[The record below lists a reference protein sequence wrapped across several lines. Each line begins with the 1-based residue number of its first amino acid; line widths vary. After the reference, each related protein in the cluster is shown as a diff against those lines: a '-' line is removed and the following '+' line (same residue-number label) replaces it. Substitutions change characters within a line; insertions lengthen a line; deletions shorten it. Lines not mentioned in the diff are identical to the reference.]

1 MADLPRLFWG
11 KKKNCRRKKSQ
22 QGNRY
27 KSALPPP
34 FSSRSG
40 SATGKEGEMVGFVVP
55 ICRCPAYNSLQ
66 LIAYKV
72 ILVTVFFF
80 FNLILFLS
88 VSVTGRMKEFMT
100 TRKTPPHTRVL
111 KDSLITKAR

>member
-1 MADLPRLFWG
+1 MADLPRLFWV
-11 KKKNCRRKKSQ
+11 KKKELQKGEKPAGKPIQKRP
-22 QGNRY
+22 
-27 KSALPPP
+27 PPP

-55 ICRCPAYNSLQ
+55 IYRCPAYNSLQ

-80 FNLILFLS
+80 
-88 VSVTGRMKEFMT
+88 
-100 TRKTPPHTRVL
+100 
-111 KDSLITKAR
+111 

>member
-1 MADLPRLFWG
+1 
-11 KKKNCRRKKSQ
+11 
-22 QGNRY
+22 
-27 KSALPPP
+27 
-34 FSSRSG
+34 
-40 SATGKEGEMVGFVVP
+40 MVGFVVP

-72 ILVTVFFF
+72 ILVTVCFF

-111 KDSLITKAR
+111 RDSLITKAR

>member
-1 MADLPRLFWG
+1 
-11 KKKNCRRKKSQ
+11 
-22 QGNRY
+22 
-27 KSALPPP
+27 
-34 FSSRSG
+34 
-40 SATGKEGEMVGFVVP
+40 MVGFVVP

-66 LIAYKV
+66 LITYKV
-72 ILVTVFFF
+72 ILVTFFF
-80 FNLILFLS
+80 YLILFLS

>member
-1 MADLPRLFWG
+1 MADLPRLFWV

-40 SATGKEGEMVGFVVP
+40 SATGKEGD
-55 ICRCPAYNSLQ
+55 
-66 LIAYKV
+66 
-72 ILVTVFFF
+72 F